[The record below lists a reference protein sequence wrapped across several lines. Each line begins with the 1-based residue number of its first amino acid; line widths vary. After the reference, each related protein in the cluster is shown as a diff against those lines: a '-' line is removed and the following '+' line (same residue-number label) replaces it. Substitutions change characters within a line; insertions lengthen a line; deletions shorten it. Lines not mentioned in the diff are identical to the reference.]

1 MSGAFFQVLIDDE
14 VTMIEKNRVI
24 TIEPYER
31 GTRITMEAS
40 HTAEE
45 PITYFT
51 PEEYEKVMSSYLS

>member
-14 VTMIEKNRVI
+14 VTTIEKNRVI

-31 GTRITMEAS
+31 GTKIIMEAS
-40 HTAEE
+40 HLAEE

-51 PEEYEKVMSSYLS
+51 PEDYDKVMSSYLS